1 MFTIDIMPKSLGMI
15 HSVNVT
21 ETVSNV
27 GDKILIDLPGQLTN
41 QLQRM
46 VRAGQYFKVVG
57 IDIGLTDVA
66 GPASTIMVEGS
77 LKYYAPTVGRCNAL
91 KNAYKAVM
99 KGMKLQGINVRGN
112 RQYDFR
118 VPIGLTTNYVNG
130 ATYLNQATI
139 DGTNMLVLDTTA
151 ASATDEVFSVYNANI
166 QPSQTAVV
174 NFNEGFGLP
183 GAPGAPTDF
192 VLNEGEYYEGSLI
205 PAAEL
210 EKEEIPFQVS
220 FGDDGTTSSVTNFNW
235 RPDPALYLAVL
246 TGQFEL
252 EVNTIMD
259 SAGGNFATLEVAVHV
274 SGWKS
279 VMGSHGK
286 KRRHK
291 GRR

>member
-77 LKYYAPTVGRCNAL
+77 LNYYAPTVGRCNAL

-139 DGTNMLVLDTTA
+139 DGTNMLVLDATA

-259 SAGGNFATLEVAVHV
+259 FAGGNFATLEVAVHV

-279 VMGSHGK
+279 IMGSHN
-286 KRRHK
+286 
-291 GRR
+291 GRRR